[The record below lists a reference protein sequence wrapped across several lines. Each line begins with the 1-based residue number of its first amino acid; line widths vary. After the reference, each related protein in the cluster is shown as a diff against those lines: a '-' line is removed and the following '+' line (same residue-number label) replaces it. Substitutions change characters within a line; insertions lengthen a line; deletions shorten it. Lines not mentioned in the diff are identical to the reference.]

1 MPKFA
6 DNTHGYQ
13 IFNGTEAK
21 YIMKRCSNALHTD
34 LCIHTHTHISFNHSK
49 KSNEK
54 QAQIVN

>member
-21 YIMKRCSNALHTD
+21 YIMKRYFNSLHTD
-34 LCIHTHTHISFNHSK
+34 SCIYTHIFPLIILRKVMKNKHK
-49 KSNEK
+49 
-54 QAQIVN
+54 